1 MFMATKTF
9 ISFDYDN
16 DEDLKILLLGQS
28 KHDDTPFDI
37 ADWSIKE
44 AIDENWKK
52 KARTR
57 IKAVDVVAVICGQ
70 YTHTATGVAAEVK
83 IAQEEKTPYFLLWG
97 YSEKSCTR
105 PSTAL
110 FTDKMYNWTWEN
122 LKTLIGGDR

>member
-1 MFMATKTF
+1 
-9 ISFDYDN
+9 
-16 DEDLKILLLGQS
+16 LGQS

-57 IKAVDVVAVICGQ
+57 IKAVDVVAVVCGQ

-83 IAQEEKTPYFLLWG
+83 IAQEEETPYFLLWG
-97 YSEKSCTR
+97 YSEKSWKR

-110 FTDKMYNWTWEN
+110 FTDKMYNCTWEN
-122 LKTLIGGDR
+122 LKTLIGGGR